1 MDSMMA
7 MVRMMQFVEILITRS
22 GIIMSELK
30 QVSMDFLITLIYEA
44 KKHRDF
50 IFGLLL
56 GLLVGKII

>member
-1 MDSMMA
+1 
-7 MVRMMQFVEILITRS
+7 
-22 GIIMSELK
+22 MSELK

-56 GLLVGKII
+56 GILVGRII

>member
-1 MDSMMA
+1 
-7 MVRMMQFVEILITRS
+7 
-22 GIIMSELK
+22 MSELK

-56 GLLVGKII
+56 GILVGRVI